1 LNDNLARQHQLQK
14 TSQKKSGHQ
23 TSNDYRPFW
32 LPASNYYALVLL
44 VTIGFFFLLWAVF
57 RESEEEET
65 ALIMSVIGAGS
76 MLAIAVVIREILL
89 RKARRRYLL
98 AARHL
103 DHQIKNIPSYA
114 KLNEADKT
122 KKLTLEKNAKIIQ
135 EIQKK
140 SKAARVLGN
149 VSTGHLEVFE
159 ICHDYLAATNKQ
171 METIGVGSPRLA
183 GIRRGREIVG
193 ELHRFHLMCW
203 AEAES
208 RVLTQKARNY
218 VTISDK
224 LNTAQEALAVLES
237 ALQFYPDEARLTESE
252 AALKE
257 FIVSIKVSHWI
268 ENAERAAFRGNYK
281 RAINL
286 YRDALFFLAR
296 EDVKSEEREAIAG
309 KINLEIETLRGL
321 SQDNKISK

>member
-1 LNDNLARQHQLQK
+1 MI
-14 TSQKKSGHQ
+14 
-23 TSNDYRPFW
+23 
-32 LPASNYYALVLL
+32 

-65 ALIMSVIGAGS
+65 AVMMAIIGACS
-76 MLAIAVVIREILL
+76 MLAVAVVIREILL
-89 RKARRRYLL
+89 RKARRRYLS
-98 AARHL
+98 AARNL
-103 DHQIKNIPSYA
+103 DYQIKNIPSYA
-114 KLNEADKT
+114 KLSEADKT

-159 ICHDYLAATNKQ
+159 ICHDYLAVTNNQ
-171 METIGVGSPRLA
+171 METIGAGSPRLA

-193 ELHRFHLMCW
+193 ELHRFHLMSW

-208 RVLTQKARNY
+208 RALTQRARNY

-237 ALQFYPDEARLTESE
+237 ALQFYPNEARLTESE

-309 KINLEIETLRGL
+309 KINFEIETLRGL
-321 SQDNKISK
+321 SQDNKIAK